1 METGRSYLVRA
12 IILMCNSV
20 YFLWIYKN
28 VGFSLYVKYI
38 SIFTAVDF
46 VVLLQW
52 KQIDP
57 DEVISKVAKNFTVTF

>member
-1 METGRSYLVRA
+1 ML
-12 IILMCNSV
+12 
-20 YFLWIYKN
+20 
-28 VGFSLYVKYI
+28 GFTLYVKYI